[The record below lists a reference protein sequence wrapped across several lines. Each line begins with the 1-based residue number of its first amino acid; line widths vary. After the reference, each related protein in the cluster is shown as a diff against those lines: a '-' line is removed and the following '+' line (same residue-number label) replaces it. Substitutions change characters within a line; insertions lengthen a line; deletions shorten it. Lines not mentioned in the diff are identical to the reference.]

1 MKKLKAT
8 ASILFMLLSVVVQV
22 SAYPPK
28 GAKPVTDPTVVIND
42 FQSHLQKIPYLSD
55 AGMTTLNHEID
66 EHIKCL
72 KNWSDKEEYAKEHDL
87 YHYLKEQRDSV
98 STYHDYSETIV
109 SDFLRSYQF
118 ADAEKE
124 TTCRDSLKAVLSDR
138 LGKIETSLNFLD
150 REMNGGNEKSF
161 FDGLDWKTIA
171 VCVIILL
178 LIGVLYLLFKKK
190 SQPATPV
197 PAAPA
202 NRVASS
208 QGNNGDAGIIVR
220 RKTATILKKQ
230 SLEDVIGNPNY
241 LQIDAADFTY
251 ESAVRRIYIKN
262 TCIIDIYEM
271 YAEDLSRPDNPKE
284 DGCMVLGRWVYDNE
298 SQEYYVSL
306 EQIVLPGDDAVFAEY
321 ELNFGG
327 KIKLRV
333 LEQLRKLRRE
343 TNFQYDLTCWI
354 HSHPGLGV
362 FFSVSDVSVQTQLKH
377 PSHPNFL
384 TAIVVDILTPKQ
396 DLGIFTYRR
405 DTTINSKND
414 LKKLYSLQEWYEWA
428 VNSMN
433 GNTDNTDKGNE
444 EVKEFSREDFF
455 DTLADATERKKECQ
469 AIGLSREAIIDM
481 CMAISE
487 QYSGLVAL
495 VHGHENALEEKKE
508 YTATVLSNSE
518 QADKADLIGCF
529 VVDNHLSIPSIR
541 KAVDNYLDRIKF
553 VLFYSPAEGILTTI
567 PVEGNELSTNENN
580 YGEQKL
586 EDLKLWTR
594 RKA

>member
-1 MKKLKAT
+1 MKKLKVT

-72 KNWSDKEEYAKEHDL
+72 KNWSNKEEYAKEHDL

-98 STYHDYSETIV
+98 STYHDYSETMV
-109 SDFLRSYQF
+109 SDFLRTYQF

-327 KIKLRV
+327 KI
-333 LEQLRKLRRE
+333 
-343 TNFQYDLTCWI
+343 
-354 HSHPGLGV
+354 
-362 FFSVSDVSVQTQLKH
+362 VQTQLKH

-433 GNTDNTDKGNE
+433 GNTDNTDKSNE

-567 PVEGNELSTNENN
+567 PVDGNELSTNENN